1 VPSNR
6 LSAGAS
12 SAASTS
18 AGALR
23 AVHPLLELTQVHEPA
38 DRHERA
44 SAEEELIE
52 RGLSARE
59 LEVAKLALEGAG
71 NAAIGQRLSIS
82 QSTVK
87 KHMGRILAKCGVA
100 SRNQLIAQLG
110 MGPADD

>member
-1 VPSNR
+1 LCRV
-6 LSAGAS
+6 AGAWRDRHE
-12 SAASTS
+12 AVR
-18 AGALR
+18 ALR

-71 NAAIGQRLSIS
+71 NAAIGHRLSIS

-110 MGPADD
+110 VGPADD